1 MAITACTLLNLSAF
15 VCFLKLFY
23 VNFVNYSVYRW
34 NSASVPAG
42 GKCSCCLG
50 DIGVGGCQPA
60 SWYYPK
66 KGRKM
71 SWFCVLR
78 NLKFRVIHLHIFVWE
93 LELKLFGFFFL
104 LIAYYFPIV
113 IVSCSV
119 HGMFIITGIQS
130 IWKCQ
135 VGTGVADVPVVLS
148 TQLLLGW
155 WSSAYWGLNLMFISS
170 SVVMT
175 KVRLYPFCICL
186 CLPYSIAC
194 WLLTWAEV
202 RMIWGGEKMGNGLD
216 HKFHKFITV
225 FTPCRSL

>member
-78 NLKFRVIHLHIFVWE
+78 NLKFRVMHLHIFVWE
-93 LELKLFGFFFL
+93 LELKLFGFFF
-104 LIAYYFPIV
+104 
-113 IVSCSV
+113 SSNC
-119 HGMFIITGIQS
+119 
-130 IWKCQ
+130 
-135 VGTGVADVPVVLS
+135 
-148 TQLLLGW
+148 LLLSHSDCFLLCPWHVYNHRYSVNLKMSGW
-155 WSSAYWGLNLMFISS
+155 DWRAWCASSPLHTVVTGLVILS
-170 SVVMT
+170 
-175 KVRLYPFCICL
+175 
-186 CLPYSIAC
+186 
-194 WLLTWAEV
+194 LLGSE
-202 RMIWGGEKMGNGLD
+202 
-216 HKFHKFITV
+216 FHV
-225 FTPCRSL
+225 YQ